1 MDWVGHEAS
10 ICHQAQ
16 SNRLVCACLTAMIL
30 LATDFDPDQKD
41 ASFSGVS
48 MDVAV
53 GGDDL
58 VRSLSL

>member
-41 ASFSGVS
+41 ASFSSVS
-48 MDVAV
+48 VDVV
-53 GGDDL
+53 VSGDDPKQ
-58 VRSLSL
+58 SLDL